1 MLLELFRNH
10 KRWLMFIAMILVI
23 PSFVVTGI
31 YSYNRMMSDDGA
43 IAKVDDVSVTP
54 QQFDEVKR
62 RQLETLRQRL
72 GESFKSSML
81 ESAEARNAVLMSLL
95 NERALS
101 GEITKENVIVPEQT
115 AIEVI
120 KSYPAFQDNGKFSA
134 EMYSNYLASTGYT
147 DQYFVERVRQDV
159 SRQLLTGGL
168 LRTAG
173 VPQSVLKKTAALLT
187 EKRTIQTTSL
197 KADDFKAGVTVA
209 DAEVEAYWKAHQAEF
224 SLPDEADVQYAV
236 FSPDLF
242 KNVQPSEED
251 VKTFYEQNRNRF
263 NAPEE
268 RRASHILI
276 DFKDGKDAAKAE
288 AEKVLAEVKTNP
300 AKFAELA
307 KKYSA
312 DTLSAREG
320 GDLGWFGKGMMVQ
333 PFEEA
338 VFGAAENT
346 IVGPVETDFGYHIIT
361 VTGIKGQHVK
371 PLDEVRNEIVKLYQ
385 DQHSQEMFG
394 KEAETFTNMVY
405 EQSDSLQAVA
415 DRFGIELK
423 TVTNVTPDAAP
434 AQVKKLFNEHVLEAV
449 FSDEVLREKRNSQA
463 IEVGGNELIAL
474 RVMNYRPAHVESLA
488 DATDRIKAKLVE
500 AKALEKAKA
509 EGDKLIKAL
518 EAGEA
523 VTAEF
528 SAEETVGRTQLGAH
542 DAGFVNDVMR
552 AQAAKLPAYAGFA
565 DGANYVVARIV
576 KVEQP
581 EVPKAQL
588 DALAQELATMTS
600 RADESTYFGAL
611 RAKHDAKILNKNY
624 LPTADDKLPNQ
635 E

>member
-43 IAKVDDVSVTP
+43 IAKVDDASITP

-62 RQLETLRQRL
+62 RQLEALRERL
-72 GESFKSSML
+72 GENFKSSML
-81 ESAEARNAVLMSLL
+81 ESAQARHAVLVSLMNDRSL
-95 NERALS
+95 A
-101 GEITKENVIVPEQT
+101 GEIAAENVIVPEQT

-120 KSYPAFQDNGKFSA
+120 KTYPAFQDNGKFSA
-134 EMYSNYLASTGYT
+134 ELYSNYLASTGYS

-159 SRQLLTGGL
+159 SRQLMTNGIA
-168 LRTAG
+168 RTSG
-173 VPQSVLKKTAALLT
+173 VPQSVVDRVAALLT
-187 EKRTIQTTSL
+187 ETRTIQTASL
-197 KADDFKAGVTVA
+197 KAEAFKAGVEVT
-209 DAEVEAYWKAHQAEF
+209 DAEVEAYWKSHQQEF

-242 KNVQPSEED
+242 KNVDPSEED

-276 DFKDGKDAAKAE
+276 DLKEGKEAALKKAE
-288 AEKVLAEVKTNP
+288 EVLAKVKADP
-300 AKFAELA
+300 GKFADFA
-307 KKYSA
+307 KEYSA
-312 DTLSAREG
+312 DTLSARDG
-320 GDLGWFGKGMMVQ
+320 GDLGWFGKGMMV
-333 PFEEA
+333 PGFEEA
-338 VFGAAENT
+338 VFSAKENT
-346 IVGPVETDFGYHIIT
+346 VVGPVETDFGYHIIV

-371 PLDEVRNEIVKLYQ
+371 SLEEVRPEIVKLYQ

-405 EQSDSLQAVA
+405 EQSDSLQPVA

-423 TVTNVTPDAAP
+423 TIDNVTPDGAGEAW
-434 AQVKKLFNEHVLEAV
+434 KKLLTDHVLEAV

-463 IEVGGNELIAL
+463 IEVSGNELVAV
-474 RVMNYRPAHVESLA
+474 RVLNFRPAHVQSLSEA
-488 DATDRIKAKLVE
+488 SARIKAHLTNE
-500 AKALEKAKA
+500 KALLKAQA
-509 EGDKLIKAL
+509 
-518 EAGEA
+518 
-523 VTAEF
+523 
-528 SAEETVGRTQLGAH
+528 SAEEKIAKLKAGESTDLVFGEEETVARNRIGPH
-542 DAGFVNDVMR
+542 SVGFVNDVMR
-552 AQAAKLPAYAGFA
+552 MDAGKLPAYQGFA
-565 DGANYVVARIV
+565 DGDSYVVVRLL
-576 KVEQP
+576 KSELP
-581 EVPKAQL
+581 EVTKAQK
-588 DALAQELATMTS
+588 DALAQELSTMTA
-600 RADESTYFGAL
+600 RADESSYFSAL
-611 RAKHDAKILNKNY
+611 RDKHGAVIINKNY